1 MWIKIKLEHTFC
13 FGAGGD
19 VLETLEKLKI
29 LADAAKYDVS
39 CSSSGSGRMAK
50 KGSLGNAVLPG
61 ICHSW
66 ADDGRC
72 ISLFKILLTNHCI
85 YDCAYC
91 QNRSSN
97 TSIQRTAFTVDEV
110 VALTIQ
116 FYRRNYIE
124 GLFLSSGIIKDP
136 NHTMSML
143 VRIVKRL
150 REVENFNGYI
160 HLKGIP
166 GADPSLIEEA
176 GKHVDRLSVN
186 IELPTSRSLRLLA
199 PEKERKA
206 MIEPMQLIREKHELY
221 QVEKRLFRHTPEFV
235 PAGQTTQLIV
245 GASNEPD
252 YQLLRISE
260 AFYQKMKLKRV
271 YYSAYM
277 PVGNL
282 PAVIED
288 SAMSLRREHRIYQA
302 DWLLRFYG
310 FKANEVLNENRPNLD
325 MEIDPKCQWALAN
338 MQYFPVE
345 IMKASMQVLLR
356 VPGIG
361 PRSAQRIIQARRFGN
376 LDFDALKKMGVV
388 LKRAQFFITVA
399 GKTKGQIDQNPYLIK
414 NLLLDR
420 MSPQIN
426 FFEAYPTLF

>member
-1 MWIKIKLEHTFC
+1 M
-13 FGAGGD
+13 D
-19 VLETLEKLKI
+19 TLEKLKI

-39 CSSSGSGRMAK
+39 CSSSGSNRSAK
-50 KGSLGNAVLPG
+50 KGELGNAALPG

-72 ISLFKILLTNHCI
+72 ISLFKILLTNHCV

-97 TSIQRTAFTVDEV
+97 MDIRRVAFTVDEV

-124 GLFLSSGIIKDP
+124 GLFLSSGIIKDA

-143 VRIVKRL
+143 VQIVKRL
-150 REVENFNGYI
+150 REVECFNGYI
-160 HLKGIP
+160 HLKAIP
-166 GADPSLIEEA
+166 GADRVLIEEA
-176 GKHVDRLSVN
+176 GKYVDRLSVN
-186 IELPTSRSLRLLA
+186 IELPTSKSLRLLA
-199 PEKERKA
+199 PDKERRL
-206 MIEPMQLIREKHELY
+206 MIEPMQLIKEKREIY
-221 QVEKRLFRHTPEFV
+221 QAEKRLFKSTPDFV
-235 PAGQTTQLIV
+235 PAGQTTQVIV

-252 YQLLRISE
+252 YQILKISE
-260 AFYQKMKLKRV
+260 AFYQRMKMKRV

-282 PAVIED
+282 PAVVED
-288 SAMSLRREHRIYQA
+288 TAMSLRREHRIYQA

-310 FKANEVLNENRPNLD
+310 FKADEVLNESRPNLD
-325 MEIDPKCQWALAN
+325 MEVDPKCQWALAN

-345 IMKASMQVLLR
+345 IMKAPMEVLLR

-361 PRSAQRIIQARRFGN
+361 HTSARRIVQARRFGM
-376 LDFDALKKMGVV
+376 LQLDALKKLGVV
-388 LKRAQFFITVA
+388 MKRAQYFITVG
-399 GKTKGQIDQNPYLIK
+399 GKSVGVVDQNPFLLK
-414 NLLLDR
+414 NLLLDN
-420 MSPQIN
+420 MKPQIN
-426 FFEAYPTLF
+426 MFEAYPTVFKA